1 MLHFKSNKLINNLQ
15 EICLGENKI
24 VEKIMGHLDILI
36 GKRSYFSKNIIKTK
50 GYHPSGILKTLFILP
65 YLSLPN
71 IFSIYQSGI
80 TRLTE
85 AGKDVFYEF
94 KNNNKINWRKFLNS
108 VVKKYIK
115 IVEEKAEPSQQQLL
129 KCFIVD
135 DTTCEKTGKRI
146 EMIGRVFDHVV
157 HKSIL
162 GFKFLVLGYWDG
174 KSFLPVDFSI
184 HGEKGKNPDK
194 PQGMKKKDLKKRFQ
208 MQRPEETCPASERV
222 DEYFMSK
229 LDNAVCMIKRAVKNG
244 LEAQYVLA
252 DSWFIHAPFINGI
265 RKIRKG
271 LLHIIGMCSLNK
283 KFDVNGKSYKTKA
296 LIAKHNK
303 GKKTNRKL
311 KMQYFTIYAE
321 YKGIPLKLF
330 FVKQGYG
337 NYNDNWKL
345 IITTDLSLSFQRAI
359 EIYQIRWA
367 IEVFFKEAK
376 QNLNFGKS
384 QSNYFNAQ
392 IADTTICLMQYM
404 LLALLKRFESY
415 ETIGGAFRNSK
426 QAMLELTLADRIME
440 MFLQI
445 MKELVELLE
454 LDYELIMEKL
464 LHKDS
469 SVKIIAILNALR
481 EDDALEPMKVA
492 A

>member
-1 MLHFKSNKLINNLQ
+1 MLHFKSNKLFNNLH
-15 EICLGENKI
+15 EICLGENQI
-24 VEKIMGHLDILI
+24 VEKIMNHLDILI
-36 GKRSYFSKNIIKTK
+36 NNKSFFSRNIIKTK
-50 GYHPSGILKTLFILP
+50 GYNPSGILKTLFILP

-71 IFSIYQSGI
+71 VASIYKSGMS
-80 TRLTE
+80 RLTVV
-85 AGKDVFYEF
+85 GKDVFYEF

-108 VVKKYIK
+108 VVKKYVK
-115 IVEEKAEPSQQQLL
+115 IVQEKTEPLSQQLL
-129 KCFIVD
+129 RCFIVD

-157 HKSIL
+157 MKSLL
-162 GFKFLVLGYWDG
+162 GFKILLLGYWDG

-194 PQGMKKKDLKKRFQ
+194 PQGMKKKELKKRFQ
-208 MQRPEETCPASERV
+208 MQRTEDSCPANERV
-222 DEYFMSK
+222 DEYFMNK

-244 LEAQYVLA
+244 LKAQYVLA
-252 DSWFIHAPFINGI
+252 DSWFIHEPFINGI
-265 RKIRKG
+265 RNIRKG
-271 LLHIIGMCSLNK
+271 LLHVIGMSNSNK
-283 KFDVNGKSYKTKA
+283 KFDINGKSYKTKA
-296 LIAKHNK
+296 LIAKHSK

-311 KMQYFTIYAE
+311 KMQYFSIYAN
-321 YKGIPLKLF
+321 YKGISLKLF

-337 NYNDNWKL
+337 NNDNWKL
-345 IITTDLSLSFQRAI
+345 IITTDLKLSFQRAI
-359 EIYQIRWA
+359 EIYQIRWT

-376 QNLNFGKS
+376 QHLNLGKS

-392 IADTTICLMQYM
+392 IADTTICLLQYL

-426 QAMLELTLADRIME
+426 QAMIELTLAERILE
-440 MFLQI
+440 IFLQI
-445 MKELVELLE
+445 MKELAELLE

-469 SVKIIAILNALR
+469 SNKILAILNALR
-481 EDDALEPMKVA
+481 EDNPSEPNKA
-492 A
+492 AA

>member
-1 MLHFKSNKLINNLQ
+1 MLHFKSTKLFNNLQ
-15 EICLGENKI
+15 EICLGENQI
-24 VEKIMGHLDILI
+24 IEKIMKHMDILI
-36 GKRSYFSKNIIKTK
+36 HNKSFFLSTIIKTK
-50 GYHPSGILKTLFILP
+50 GYNPTGILKTLFVLP

-71 IFSIYQSGI
+71 IASIYKSGMSQ
-80 TRLTE
+80 LTV

-94 KNNNKINWRKFLNS
+94 KNNSKIDWRKFLNS
-108 VVKKYIK
+108 VVKKYVK
-115 IVEEKAEPSQQQLL
+115 VVQEKAEPSQQQPLR
-129 KCFIVD
+129 CFIVD

-157 HKSIL
+157 QRYLL
-162 GFKFLVLGYWDG
+162 GFKILLLGYWDG

-194 PQGMKKKDLKKRFQ
+194 PQGMKKNELKRRFK
-208 MQRPEETCPASERV
+208 MQRHEENCPASERV

-229 LDNAVCMIKRAVKNG
+229 LDNAVCMIKRAIKNG
-244 LEAQYVLA
+244 LEAKYVLS
-252 DSWFIHAPFINGI
+252 DSWFNHEPFIKGI
-265 RKIRKG
+265 RNIRKG
-271 LLHIIGMCSLNK
+271 LLHVIGMCSSNK
-283 KFDVNGKSYKTKA
+283 TFDINGKSYKTKA
-296 LIAKHNK
+296 LIAKHSK
-303 GKKTNRKL
+303 AKKTNRKL
-311 KMQYFTIYAE
+311 KMQYFTLYAE
-321 YKGIPLKLF
+321 YKGIALKLF

-337 NYNDNWKL
+337 NNDNWKL

-359 EIYQIRWA
+359 EIYQIRWT

-376 QNLNFGKS
+376 QYLNLGKS

-392 IADTTICLMQYM
+392 IADTTICLMQYL

-415 ETIGGAFRNSK
+415 ETIGGVFRGSK
-426 QAMLELTLADRIME
+426 QAMLELTLADRILE
-440 MFLQI
+440 IFLQI

-454 LDYELIMEKL
+454 LDFDLIMEKL

-469 SVKIIAILNALR
+469 SDKIIIILNALR
-481 EDDALEPMKVA
+481 GDNPTRDRNVA